1 MKEISEME
9 LFVKVVQ
16 EGSFSSTAR
25 FLGVTPSSISKQI
38 SQLEKHLCV
47 RLFQRTTRKQ
57 KLTEAGEIYYQYSK
71 KIIEDIQEA
80 KLAVSQFSNS
90 PSGNLHITA
99 EVDFALAF
107 IEPILP
113 DFLQLYPDIDIRMKM
128 SAGLTDIF
136 ENGIDLAIRMGHL
149 EDSSMIARKLM
160 TSHSI
165 ICASPQYLKLFG
177 TPQRPEEL
185 IQHNCISFKTQSRDI
200 TWDFEVSGEIKRIPI
215 KCRTNVN
222 SLSFLRSLAMANTG
236 IVMIPS
242 WMILEQLK
250 QDQLV
255 PLLESFPMLPQSTPI
270 HAVYAH
276 NRHLAPKV
284 RVFVDFMVDR
294 LNLN

>member
-9 LFVKVVQ
+9 LFVKVVE

-25 FLGVTPSSISKQI
+25 YFGVTPSSISKQV
-38 SQLEKHLCV
+38 SQLETHLCV

-57 KLTEAGEIYYQYSK
+57 KLTEAGEIYYQHAK
-71 KIIEDIQEA
+71 RIIEDILTA
-80 KLAVSQFSNS
+80 KLAVSQLSNS

-107 IEPILP
+107 IEPLLP
-113 DFLQLYPDIDIRMKM
+113 DFLQLYPDINIRITM
-128 SAGLTDIF
+128 SAGLADIF
-136 ENGIDLAIRMGHL
+136 EGGIDLAIRMGHL

-160 TSHSI
+160 TSHSV
-165 ICASPQYLKLFG
+165 ICASPQYLKQFG
-177 TPQRPEEL
+177 IPQRPDEL
-185 IQHNCISFKTQSRDI
+185 AQHNCISFKTQSGEI
-200 TWDFEVSGEIKRIPI
+200 TWNFDDSGDIKCIPI

-222 SLSFLRSLAMANTG
+222 SLTFLRNLAMANTG

-242 WMILEQLK
+242 WMISEQLK
-250 QDQLV
+250 LGQLV
-255 PLLESFPMLPQSTPI
+255 PILKSFPMLPRSTPI

-294 LNLN
+294 LNLK